1 MAEALFLDFPE
12 CRPRTSAGRGELV
25 VATSIHVTR
34 VQTVV
39 LASYGTRLT
48 GLVMSVLETH
58 LSTVCSESHVDVTVI
73 RIDLAV

>member
-1 MAEALFLDFPE
+1 M
-12 CRPRTSAGRGELV
+12 